1 MHHRLLETGEIPGE
15 GSLQLYLVLPFSPMH
30 PLLWREP
37 YAQSQKSVA
46 ILPPLQQTAIPD
58 QKSIYRQRT
67 TLLESRESR
76 ECQYLLK
83 GISFPA
89 STKSKDK
96 GKLLVDLQSFW
107 DIFMPLLKQVQRPFK
122 NGRGLYKHNEQMVT
136 EPTLEIKYLYH
147 LEKIISDKI
156 QDMNWQ

>member
-1 MHHRLLETGEIPGE
+1 
-15 GSLQLYLVLPFSPMH
+15 MH

-76 ECQYLLK
+76 ECQYLLE